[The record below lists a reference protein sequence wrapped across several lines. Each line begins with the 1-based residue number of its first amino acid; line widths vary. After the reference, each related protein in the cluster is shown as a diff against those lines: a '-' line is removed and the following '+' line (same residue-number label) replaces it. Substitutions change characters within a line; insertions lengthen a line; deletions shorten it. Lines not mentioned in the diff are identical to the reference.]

1 MTGAQRKMLQL
12 GLIPVIALV
21 LGGAVVTVSSIPGK
35 LDYNY
40 STTLDKPFDGV
51 TITANM
57 EVEIAPSTDDKVHV
71 TLSGTYTDHE
81 PTIEVRK
88 TAPEKEVEIGANC
101 DGGYSC
107 RLSLAVELPSS
118 TRLSINASGASVD
131 LAQLNGPLQ
140 ITADNGSVNG
150 VRLKSETV
158 SVSSQSGS
166 VDLGFDRAP
175 TNVEATT
182 SNGSLH
188 LLVPGTAAYAIDATA
203 DHGSTELNVN
213 NDLNSPNQLHLRSTN
228 GSITVDSN

>member
-21 LGGAVVTVSSIPGK
+21 LGGALVTVSTIGGK

-57 EVEIAPSTDDKVHV
+57 EVEVAPSTDDKVHV

-81 PTIEVRK
+81 PTIDVRK
-88 TAPEKEVEIGANC
+88 TVAEKEVEIGANC
-101 DGGYSC
+101 DGYNC
-107 RLSLAVELPSS
+107 RLALAVELPSS
-118 TRLSINASGASVD
+118 TRLSISASGASVD
-131 LAQLNGPLQ
+131 LVRLNGPLQ
-140 ITADNGSVNG
+140 ITADDGSVNG
-150 VRLKSETV
+150 VRLKTETV
-158 SVSSQSGS
+158 SVSTQSGS

-175 TNVEATT
+175 TNVEVTT
-182 SNGSLH
+182 SNGSVR
-188 LLVPGTAAYAIDATA
+188 LLVPGTAAYAIDAA
-203 DHGSTELNVN
+203 AVHGSTELKVN
-213 NDLNSPNQLHLRSTN
+213 NDLNSHNQLHLRTTN